1 MSKDVNLNVDLPQK
15 LYQRKWFADVFV
27 IVFCV
32 SGAAF
37 SLNLF
42 RLDLFQSIASQNK
55 KPMGAVTVKYNNV
68 QRRFSD
74 RVLWSRLTVE
84 SPVYLGDLIR
94 VAEYSSATLNIN
106 DGVVDIN

>member
-1 MSKDVNLNVDLPQK
+1 MSAAETVSTEKNNSNVNLPQK
-15 LYQRKWFADVFV
+15 PYQRKWFADVFV

-55 KPMGAVTVKYNNV
+55 NHG
-68 QRRFSD
+68 
-74 RVLWSRLTVE
+74 SR
-84 SPVYLGDLIR
+84 YR
-94 VAEYSSATLNIN
+94 
-106 DGVVDIN
+106 